1 MTTSKDS
8 AVERPADEREQ
19 LADAV
24 GDRLDVPM
32 TGAGVIFLLLVVAET
47 VSSPTGTVGTAFSV
61 ASWVLWAAF
70 VAEFVLR
77 LVIAPSW
84 TGYLRRN
91 WWQIVFLAVP
101 FLRFLRAV
109 RAVRVGRVGRVVSSA
124 VRSGRTAGR
133 RLSSRVSMAAVV
145 TLIVVLAASQLL
157 FESGDYDT
165 YASAL
170 HAAALA
176 TIAGE
181 PTGSE
186 NGINQFLEIILIG
199 YSVVV
204 FAALAGS
211 FGAFLVERNTD
222 DVPQP
227 DSSGV
232 DAGERRSRG
241 RRGREPGQVPPDH

>member
-1 MTTSKDS
+1 MTRSDDGP
-8 AVERPADEREQ
+8 VERPADERDR
-19 LADAV
+19 LADAL

-47 VSSPTGTVGTAFSV
+47 VSSPTGAVGTAFSV
-61 ASWVLWAAF
+61 ASWVLWAVF

-77 LVIAPSW
+77 LLIAPSW
-84 TGYLRRN
+84 TRYLRRN

-109 RAVRVGRVGRVVSSA
+109 RAVRVARVGRVVSSA

-133 RLSSRVSMAAVV
+133 RLSSRLSIVAVV

-157 FESGDYDT
+157 FESGDYDS

-176 TIAGE
+176 TMAGE
-181 PTGSE
+181 PTGSD
-186 NGINQFLEIILIG
+186 NGFNRFLEIILIG

-204 FAALAGS
+204 FAALAGA
-211 FGAFLVERNTD
+211 FGAFLVERNTGAAAASD
-222 DVPQP
+222 DAPRAG
-227 DSSGV
+227 SS
-232 DAGERRSRG
+232 ASRM
-241 RRGREPGQVPPDH
+241 

>member
-1 MTTSKDS
+1 MTGRAPDRYVS
-8 AVERPADEREQ
+8 ERDR

-32 TGAGVIFLLLVVAET
+32 TGAGMIFLLLVVAET
-47 VSSPTGTVGTAFSV
+47 VSSPTGAVGMAFSV

-70 VAEFVLR
+70 VGEFVLR
-77 LVIAPSW
+77 LAIAPSW
-84 TGYLRRN
+84 KGYLRRN

-109 RAVRVGRVGRVVSSA
+109 HAVRVARLGRVVSSA

-133 RLSSRVSMAAVV
+133 RLSSRLSMVAVV

-157 FESGDYDT
+157 FESGDYDS

-176 TIAGE
+176 TMAGE
-181 PTGSE
+181 PTGSD
-186 NGINQFLEIILIG
+186 NGFNRVLEVVLIG

-211 FGAFLVERNTD
+211 FGAFLLERNTAAAAASD
-222 DVPQP
+222 EPP
-227 DSSGV
+227 RSGSST
-232 DAGERRSRG
+232 SRM
-241 RRGREPGQVPPDH
+241 